1 MKYLKKIFEA
11 WSEPYTLDFQDHGF
25 ELEERGQKLKG
36 RYQGKFVMSDLNT
49 WYSELVDRLNYEWEV
64 TQSKSS
70 FNTTSGRAS
79 FEIEIMDKENA
90 GYFTAIKDG
99 VEVKLYPLSFM
110 NIFISRDNF
119 NITLRCK
126 LENGTKTSFMIYYYD
141 ADYYNEL
148 YDRDLR
154 PSIIQFQLGPKVR
167 GIDFKKSELDNYTN
181 LVNQITK
188 WDDGSELLANY
199 RGYLN
204 RIFIGQDSE
213 GNTND
218 KSLSNILDKKGV
230 WKSTTPMGPGYV
242 VNK

>member
-49 WYSELVDRLNYEWEV
+49 WYAELVDRLNDEWEV
-64 TQSKSS
+64 TQSKHS
-70 FNTTSGRAS
+70 FNTASGRAS
-79 FEIEIMDKENA
+79 FEVEIMDKESS
-90 GYFTAIKDG
+90 GFFTILKDG

-141 ADYYNEL
+141 TDYYNEL

-154 PSIIQFQLGPKVR
+154 PSIKFQLGSKVR
-167 GIDFKKSELDNYTN
+167 GIDFKRSELDNYIN

-188 WDDGSELLANY
+188 WDDGSELMANY

-204 RIFIGQDSE
+204 RIFLGQDHE

-230 WKSTTPMGPGYV
+230 WKSTTMGPGYV